1 MSKKI
6 VFIVGSLREQ
16 SFNKELAQL
25 VEADLKAKGAEVSYL
40 EYADV
45 PLFDQDDEY
54 PTPASVTRVRNE
66 VVAADAIW
74 IFSPEY
80 NYSYPGVLKN
90 LLDWLSRP
98 LKDYDFGGPT
108 ALSGKTVALASIA
121 GQSAGKGVRSKLAEL
136 FSFDFTKNTLVD
148 GEGTGAS
155 LAPEAFTTGKNEFT
169 EETKQALAKQAD
181 DLLAALN
188 A

>member
-6 VFIVGSLREQ
+6 VFIVGSLRKD
-16 SFNKELAQL
+16 SFNKQLAAIA
-25 VEADLKAKGAEVSYL
+25 EADLTAKGAEVSYL
-40 EYADV
+40 DYAGV
-45 PLFDQDDEY
+45 PLFNQDAEY
-54 PTPASVTRVRNE
+54 PTPESVAHARQE
-66 VVAADAIW
+66 VVDADAIW

-108 ALSGKTVALASIA
+108 ALSGKTVALASVA
-121 GQSAGKGVRSKLAEL
+121 GQSAGKGTRSKLAEL
-136 FSFDFTKNTLVD
+136 FSFDFTKNTLVG

-155 LAPEAFTTGKNEFT
+155 LSPEAFTTGKNEFS
-169 EETKQALAKQAD
+169 EETKQALAAQAD
-181 DLLAALN
+181 ALLAAI